1 MLLNE
6 KKQSCCND
14 ARHDQRRAV
23 CPWHV
28 HALIPQWN
36 AFKPGI
42 VLGVVGLV
50 LAVVTVIVWRKMEHK
65 APVHLSGKAVLTIL
79 AGIVGA
85 LAFGVGM
92 CFSMVWGN
100 MVLGIVIGLAGIAVL
115 LCLIPLTKGIKD

>member
-1 MLLNE
+1 MKKSSLVVTMLGTISSVLFALGM
-6 KKQSCCND
+6 CM
-14 ARHDQRRAV
+14 
-23 CPWHV
+23 
-28 HALIPQWN
+28 ALIPQWN

-79 AGIVGA
+79 VGIVGA

>member
-1 MLLNE
+1 M
-6 KKQSCCND
+6 
-14 ARHDQRRAV
+14 
-23 CPWHV
+23 
-28 HALIPQWN
+28 ALIPQWN

-79 AGIVGA
+79 VGIVGA

>member
-1 MLLNE
+1 MKKSSFVVTVLGTISGVLFALGMCMALLE
-6 KKQSCCND
+6 
-14 ARHDQRRAV
+14 
-23 CPWHV
+23 
-28 HALIPQWN
+28 QWN

-79 AGIVGA
+79 VGIIGA

-100 MVLGIVIGLAGIAVL
+100 MVLGIGIGLVGIAVL

>member
-1 MLLNE
+1 MKKSSLVVTMLGTISGVLFALGM
-6 KKQSCCND
+6 CM
-14 ARHDQRRAV
+14 
-23 CPWHV
+23 
-28 HALIPQWN
+28 ALIPQWN

-79 AGIVGA
+79 VGIVGA

-100 MVLGIVIGLAGIAVL
+100 MVLGIVIGLAGITVL

>member
-1 MLLNE
+1 MKKSSLVVTMLGTISGVLFALGM
-6 KKQSCCND
+6 CM
-14 ARHDQRRAV
+14 
-23 CPWHV
+23 
-28 HALIPQWN
+28 ALIPQWN

-79 AGIVGA
+79 VGIVGA